1 MVNRWTCKYCDLTI
15 NDDVPSRAA
24 HEGGFRHKAAV
35 ERALRQTYKKAERG
49 RRDAAIQAKE
59 IAKLDKAASRAE
71 AAAVPSDSGPSA
83 SQQGDDEG
91 EALLAGSKR
100 KRNNGKD
107 KEDENAG
114 GSGQRGEWKPKD
126 KFTAYTT
133 AANLG
138 LGEDPEDVRAR
149 EEKELR
155 QKEGFASQWSVVDD
169 PTPPS
174 VPNTV
179 SASSSMRGMP
189 QATAPKAAST
199 TTSTDDPDDLRS
211 FKTQEK
217 KAPQLHDD
225 DDDAPAGEL
234 VFKKRTKKRRA

>member
-59 IAKLDKAASRAE
+59 IAKLDK
-71 AAAVPSDSGPSA
+71 
-83 SQQGDDEG
+83 GDDEG